1 MSHPYVDINFL
12 SHTNSS
18 GAAGLGLQTT
28 IYLSRLGCKVYVA
41 SRNRTKSL
49 SGIASAKSALEGLP
63 NAGPILFHQLDLA
76 SIRAAKK
83 SAEEFLK
90 LEERLDIVI
99 CNAGISMMSLAEL
112 SEDGYE
118 RLFATNHLGH
128 FAFVTGL
135 LGEHAALFFCHILI
149 LVRKGSMH
157 RSKSMDRVGGAY
169 LEGIRRCENRSHQLH
184 GLPSVFRHRLQSS
197 YGGCAERS
205 VTALASSGGVQ
216 TLW

>member
-1 MSHPYVDINFL
+1 MSINLLPYVDINFPKTAI
-12 SHTNSS
+12 SHQFYDS

-49 SGIASAKSALEGLP
+49 SGIASAKSALEGVP
-63 NAGPILFHQLDLA
+63 KAGPILFHQLDLA

-83 SAEEFLK
+83 SADEFLK

-99 CNAGISMMSLAEL
+99 CNAGVSMMSLAEL

-118 RLFATNHLGH
+118 RIFATNHLGH

-135 LGEHAALFFCHILI
+135 MGERCNPSLLSYHHP
-149 LVRKGSMH
+149 RQ
-157 RSKSMDRVGGAY
+157 
-169 LEGIRRCENRSHQLH
+169 EGIKESF
-184 GLPSVFRHRLQSS
+184 SVN
-197 YGGCAERS
+197 G
-205 VTALASSGGVQ
+205 
-216 TLW
+216 